1 MCQVCRLNRLVTKR
15 RQSFYLLS
23 SFTFSCFPLALI
35 LLLLVDV
42 GVKADSVIIES
53 HRFDSDNI
61 RVGDLFHLVLRLNAK
76 TDGDLVILPLDL
88 SDNSDL
94 EVVDKPIVS
103 LNSTN
108 SSTKIY
114 QIQFPLQVFTT
125 GQHRLPPIRIQLGQ
139 KQVETPRY
147 IFEVRSVIKNSD
159 TSDQIKDIKPP
170 ILPPIQIWPYVL
182 SGIVVILCLVA
193 VGFWLHRRR
202 LGQPVK
208 IKVPS
213 LPPHEV
219 AYANLERIKVSGW
232 IETGQFKT
240 YYTKLSLV
248 IRRYLEDRYQINVME
263 LPTSDLV
270 DCLREENT
278 PKLIR
283 GQIQNFLERSDV
295 VKFSELCPN
304 KVEAHQLMTDAR
316 KIIGLTQPRLISK
329 TTD

>member
-1 MCQVCRLNRLVTKR
+1 MP
-15 RQSFYLLS
+15 
-23 SFTFSCFPLALI
+23 CFLLALI
-35 LLLLVDV
+35 PLLLVDV
-42 GVKADSVIIES
+42 GVRADSVIIES
-53 HRFDSDNI
+53 YHFDSNNI

-76 TDGDLVILPLDL
+76 TDGNMAILPLDL

-94 EVVDKPIVS
+94 EVVDKPIVL

-125 GQHRLPPIRIQLGQ
+125 GQHKLPPIRIQLDQ

-147 IFEVRSVIKNSD
+147 IFEVRSVLKNSD
-159 TSDQIKDIKPP
+159 ASDQIKDIKPP
-170 ILPPIQIWPYVL
+170 ILPPIQIWPYVVI
-182 SGIVVILCLVA
+182 GIVVILGLVT
-193 VGFWLHRRR
+193 VGFCLYHRR
-202 LGQPVK
+202 LDQPVETEE
-208 IKVPS
+208 PP
-213 LPPHEV
+213 LPPHEI
-219 AYANLERIKVSGW
+219 AYANLERIKASGW
-232 IETGQFKT
+232 IETEQFKT

-248 IRRYLEDRYQINVME
+248 IRRYLENRYQVNVME

-270 DCLREENT
+270 DCLREGKT

-283 GQIQNFLERSDV
+283 SQVQNFLERSDV
-295 VKFSELCPN
+295 VKFSELRPN
-304 KVEAHQLMTDAR
+304 KVEARQLMTDAR